1 MSGSAV
7 ALPSKQQNFSEILQR
22 SANKALGGG
31 IAGASAMVVQVS
43 TLMWMRTAMNYQY
56 RYGSTTSQALKHLYA
71 EGGILRFYRGYV
83 AALAQGPLSRFGD
96 TAANVGVLAVLNS
109 DPKTRDL
116 DEYQKTF
123 FVSAV
128 AAGYRVF
135 LTPVD
140 TVKTIMQVE
149 GKQGLKVLFEKASR
163 RGPTVYY
170 HGAVA
175 AATATFTGSY
185 PFWATYNTLQKS
197 VPKYEDTSKKLL
209 RSAGIGFASSFVSD
223 SISNPL
229 RVIKTCRQ
237 TNADTVSYFQTIKT
251 IVDKEGIVG
260 LWGRG
265 LKTRI
270 LTNGMQAMMF
280 TVMWNQ
286 IMDLMKKQGYSV

>member
-1 MSGSAV
+1 MSDAAV
-7 ALPSKQQNFSEILQR
+7 AVPQTQNYGEILKK

-31 IAGASAMVVQVS
+31 MAGAAAMVVQVS
-43 TLMWMRTAMNYQY
+43 SLMWMRTAMNYQY
-56 RYGSTTSQALKHLYA
+56 RYGTTTSQALKHLYA
-71 EGGILRFYRGYV
+71 EGGILRFYRGYM

-96 TAANVGVLAVLNS
+96 TAANVGVLAMLNS
-109 DPKTRDL
+109 HPSTCNL
-116 DEYQKTF
+116 EEYQKTL
-123 FVSAV
+123 FVSSA

-135 LTPVD
+135 LTPID

-149 GKQGLKVLFEKASR
+149 GKQGLKVLFDKASR

-170 HGAVA
+170 HGAIA
-175 AATATFTGSY
+175 AATATFVGSY

-197 VPKYEDTSKKLL
+197 VPKYEETSKKLL

-223 SISNPL
+223 SISNPI

-237 TNADTVSYFQTIKT
+237 TNADTVSYYQTIKT
-251 IVDKEGIVG
+251 IVDKEGVVG

-265 LKTRI
+265 LQTRI

-286 IMDLMKKQGYSV
+286 FMDLMRKQGYSI